1 MAFSYFLYVKV
12 KMESYVLKEHGK
24 IVKQLDFGEEIMVT
38 GARLRCAAY
47 DLGTTVEWVVIGRL
61 FAVSVSLGTSI
72 S

>member
-1 MAFSYFLYVKV
+1 M
-12 KMESYVLKEHGK
+12 
-24 IVKQLDFGEEIMVT
+24 IVKQLGFGAEIMVT

-47 DLGTTVEWVVIGRL
+47 DLGTAVEWVVIGRL